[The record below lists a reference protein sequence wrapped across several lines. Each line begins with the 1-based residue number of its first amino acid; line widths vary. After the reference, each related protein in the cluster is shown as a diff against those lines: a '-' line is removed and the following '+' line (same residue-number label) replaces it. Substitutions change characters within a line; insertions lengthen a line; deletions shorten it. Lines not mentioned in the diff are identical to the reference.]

1 MINRWL
7 PIWVIPVVVVFS
19 LGTVALRLNI
29 VRITYSLDETDRMIR
44 SLQQAR
50 DKAELKLSSL
60 RSPRRLEILA
70 RTRFK
75 LSPPQPSQVV
85 HLKDVQ

>member
-7 PIWVIPVVVVFS
+7 PIWVIPVVILFS
-19 LGTVALRLNI
+19 VGTVALRLNM

-44 SLQQAR
+44 SLQQAK
-50 DKAELKLSSL
+50 DKAEIKLSSL
-60 RSPRRLEILA
+60 KSPRRLEILA

-75 LSPPQPSQVV
+75 LFPAQPNQWV
-85 HLKDVQ
+85 HLK